1 MEIKRVICVYD
12 KTNEDLIDEIVIDIP
27 IESLK
32 SIFTPYENDPDLI
45 MSYDINE
52 EQASQLQLFK
62 SIDFDLLD
70 NIYQMECYQE

>member
-1 MEIKRVICVYD
+1 MEIKRVIFVYD
-12 KTNEDLIDEIVIDIP
+12 KANEDLIDEILIDIP

-32 SIFTPYENDPDLI
+32 SIFMPYENDPDLI
-45 MSYDINE
+45 MSYDITE

-62 SIDFDLLD
+62 SIDFNLFN

>member
-1 MEIKRVICVYD
+1 MEIKRVIFVYN
-12 KTNEDLIDEIVIDIP
+12 KANEDLIDEILIDIP

-32 SIFTPYENDPDLI
+32 SIFTPYEDDPDLI
-45 MSYDINE
+45 MSYDITE

-62 SIDFDLLD
+62 SVDFNLLN